1 MTRGCVILAAMS
13 SRSRRALIIATLG
26 LLASAPAASAQDP
39 GVVLD
44 PDSPSSKEYVI
55 PLEDARRG
63 ADPARSESDEVV
75 QGSRSSAPFG
85 EGIGSGGEQGGTASQ
100 PGSSTG
106 GGSSRDGDGD
116 RRSGRDR
123 SKRGTSLPPEVLS
136 AAARPPTP
144 DSGAGSLFLY
154 GAGGLMVVLLGAVL
168 GVLYRRHTA
177 S

>member
-1 MTRGCVILAAMS
+1 MS
-13 SRSRRALIIATLG
+13 SRSRRAAIVAAIG
-26 LLASAPAASAQDP
+26 LLASAPAAGAQDP

-44 PDSPSSKEYVI
+44 PDSPTSKEYSI

-63 ADPARSESDEVV
+63 ADPARSGSDEVV
-75 QGSRSSAPFG
+75 PGTRSSAPFG
-85 EGIGSGGEQGGTASQ
+85 EGIRSGDQAAAGSQ
-100 PGSSTG
+100 PGSQAS
-106 GGSSRDGDGD
+106 GGSSRDRDGD
-116 RRSGRDR
+116 SRSGRDR

-154 GAGGLMVVLLGAVL
+154 GAGGLMVVLLGAAL